1 MSVSIADVRSWL
13 GESTYGLAELFRST
27 RVNKWSRYKPVQSSR
42 TDITSRAQYEQMAS
56 DMQVCWGFDRSSF
69 VAGTSI
75 ADLCRQAALNG
86 ADWRWVRP
94 TSGPCRLG
102 DFDGYSHTAQPPCS
116 LSLPSGLML
125 KGETINLYLT
135 AAAKSGGL
143 GLVDFKSAFGGDSVW
158 NSLRWAVARIVN
170 RDSVNQVVSMDLGGY
185 VRDGAYSWTYTP
197 PLGTFELLVM
207 ATNAPYADA
216 AGGAYYYL
224 LIPGGYTSV
233 EVVSSYVTLA
243 VASYGKSYNA
253 SGSAV
258 SRVSVTVT
266 LRNRTS
272 EAVPAGFWMVI
283 NGGSGGGVI
292 SLNTYYKEGTNVVD
306 NSANVAGSTPQ
317 KYLTVPA
324 GGTRSVT
331 VTYSG
336 SLDVTRRPEVALVAQ
351 LPDGTH
357 YYDTDGTE
365 HDSLSAA
372 MEEITLT

>member
-13 GESTYGLAELFRST
+13 GESAYDLAALFRST

-125 KGETINLYLT
+125 KGETIYLYLT

-292 SLNTYYKEGTNVVD
+292 SLNTYYREGTNVVD
-306 NSANVAGSTPQ
+306 NSANVAGSTLQ

-324 GGTRSVT
+324 GGTRSVS

-336 SLDVTRRPEVALVAQ
+336 SLDVTRRPKVALVAQ